1 MIKNIVFSFFVWCAG
16 CDRDALDLCSKKEQ
30 IKHALF
36 GGLVLVP
43 AILGFFSMTY
53 ALSTTFG
60 DVGIIYPVLGGLVW
74 AMIVFV
80 FDRFIVSTFKKKDNI
95 LKDIFSIVFFFRLIF
110 SIGIG
115 ITVSHPLLLLIFSE
129 TIEQEIGEMAILE
142 KQRIDSLYAVS
153 INK

>member
-1 MIKNIVFSFFVWCAG
+1 M
-16 CDRDALDLCSKKEQ
+16 
-30 IKHALF
+30 
-36 GGLVLVP
+36 
-43 AILGFFSMTY
+43 
-53 ALSTTFG
+53 
-60 DVGIIYPVLGGLVW
+60 W